1 MVGQVAKRWTGVLA
15 GAAVVGMAVFSGA
28 ALGAD
33 WMPAAHAMGQQQQPP
48 ANIYLA
54 PDTVTVQGVAQLPAG
69 QYVSQIS
76 ESLNI
81 NDTTPKAIVRDETAA
96 VQEIRLLVEKLGV
109 PSGDIMAAPNG
120 FNGGSNQSGMLN
132 VTVNVPVKVK
142 VASVLAALASYSPSF
157 STNSYVNVQPIPLN
171 PAAQRRQLF
180 AAAVADARV
189 QAQLLA
195 KDAGKSLG
203 AVEAV
208 STLNPQ
214 GNAVGMAGPYPTS
227 GVVGGVQNGNMYGP
241 ATGAPTLSTQVTVT
255 FALR

>member
-33 WMPAAHAMGQQQQPP
+33 WMPAAHAMGQQQPP

-54 PDTVTVQGVAQLPAG
+54 PDTVTVQGMAQMSAS
-69 QYVSQIS
+69 QYVSQVS
-76 ESLNI
+76 ESMNI
-81 NDTTPKAIVRDETAA
+81 NDNTAKAIVRDETVAI
-96 VQEIRLLVEKLGV
+96 QEIRRLVEKLGV
-109 PSGDIMAAPNG
+109 PSGDIMVFPTG
-120 FNGGSNQSGMLN
+120 FNGGSNLNGSLN
-132 VTVNVPVKVK
+132 VTVNVPAKVQ
-142 VASVLAALASYSPSF
+142 VASVLTALAAYSPSF

-180 AAAVADARV
+180 AAAMADARA

-208 STLNPQ
+208 STLNSQ
-214 GNAVGMAGPYPTS
+214 GYAGGMAGPYST
-227 GVVGGVQNGNMYGP
+227 GVVGGVQNGNTYGP
-241 ATGAPTLSTQVTVT
+241 ATGVPTLSTQVTVT

>member
-1 MVGQVAKRWTGVLA
+1 MVGQVAKRWAGVLA

-54 PDTVTVQGVAQLPAG
+54 PDTVTVQGLAQMSAG
-69 QYVSQIS
+69 QYVSQVS
-76 ESLNI
+76 ESMNI
-81 NDTTPKAIVRDETAA
+81 NDNTAKAIVRDETAA
-96 VQEIRLLVEKLGV
+96 VQEIRRLVEKLGV
-109 PSGDIMAAPNG
+109 PSGDIMVSPTG
-120 FNGGSNQSGMLN
+120 FNGGSNLNGSLN
-132 VTVNVPVKVK
+132 VTVNIPAKVQ
-142 VASVLAALASYSPSF
+142 VASVLTALAAYSPSF
-157 STNSYVNVQPIPLN
+157 STNSFVNVQPIPLN
-171 PAAQRRQLF
+171 PAAKRRQLF
-180 AAAVADARV
+180 AAAMADARA

-214 GNAVGMAGPYPTS
+214 GYAGGMAGPYSTS
-227 GVVGGVQNGNMYGP
+227 GVVGGVQNGNMYSP
-241 ATGAPTLSTQVTVT
+241 AAVAPTLSTQVTVT
-255 FALR
+255 FALQ